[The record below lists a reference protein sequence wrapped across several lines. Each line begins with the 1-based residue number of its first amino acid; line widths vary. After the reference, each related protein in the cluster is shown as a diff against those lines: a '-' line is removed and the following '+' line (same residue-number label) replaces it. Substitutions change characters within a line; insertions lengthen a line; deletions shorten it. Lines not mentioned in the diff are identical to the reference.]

1 MLTPTVRRA
10 GGFMRTRRSACVASQ
25 RRGVSDPGRRVT
37 VLRTTGGTM
46 AKTFLIVDDSASM
59 RQLIAFTIKDAGY
72 EVLLAENGTEALEKL
87 QSARVDMVIT
97 DLNMPE
103 MDGITFIRE
112 LRGKADYK
120 FVPIVMLT
128 TESQEAKKQEG
139 RAAGASGWIVKPF
152 SPSQL
157 MDVIKKFVKERGQ

>member
-1 MLTPTVRRA
+1 M
-10 GGFMRTRRSACVASQ
+10 S
-25 RRGVSDPGRRVT
+25 
-37 VLRTTGGTM
+37 
-46 AKTFLIVDDSASM
+46 KTFLIVDDSASM

-72 EVLLAENGTEALEKL
+72 DVLLAENGRDALEKMTR
-87 QSARVDMVIT
+87 AKIDMVIT

-157 MDVIKKFVKERGQ
+157 MDVVNKFVKERGQ

>member
-1 MLTPTVRRA
+1 M
-10 GGFMRTRRSACVASQ
+10 S
-25 RRGVSDPGRRVT
+25 
-37 VLRTTGGTM
+37 
-46 AKTFLIVDDSASM
+46 KTFLIVDDSASM

-72 EVLLAENGTEALEKL
+72 DVLLAENGTDALEKL
-87 QSARVDMVIT
+87 SRVKIDVVIT

-112 LRGKADYK
+112 LRGRADYK
-120 FVPIVMLT
+120 FVPIIMLT

-157 MDVIKKFVKERGQ
+157 MAVVNKFVKKRVQ

>member
-1 MLTPTVRRA
+1 M
-10 GGFMRTRRSACVASQ
+10 S
-25 RRGVSDPGRRVT
+25 
-37 VLRTTGGTM
+37 
-46 AKTFLIVDDSASM
+46 KTFLVVDDSASM
-59 RQLIAFTIKDAGY
+59 RQLVAFTIKDAGY
-72 EVLLAENGTEALEKL
+72 EVLLAENGRDALEKM
-87 QSARVDMVIT
+87 SHTKVDMVIT

-157 MDVIKKFVKERGQ
+157 MDVVRKFVKERGQ